1 MSVEAYK
8 KQLIQMVITGEITH
22 KKAKRM
28 FDKYTK
34 LV

>member
-8 KQLIQMVITGEITH
+8 KQLIHLVITGEITH

-28 FDKYTK
+28 FDNYTK
-34 LV
+34 IV